1 MKSDYSFD
9 ELRHMYSGYF
19 SLGNLNKDISSKFFL
34 ISAICNLTKL
44 AKAKCPDITHWQVIY
59 KLADGMQLPEE
70 FLKGLAIV
78 CEDFSYG
85 CTEFPTFGISQKEL
99 IPKAK
104 EILNTYMPF

>member
-1 MKSDYSFD
+1 
-9 ELRHMYSGYF
+9 
-19 SLGNLNKDISSKFFL
+19 
-34 ISAICNLTKL
+34 
-44 AKAKCPDITHWQVIY
+44 
-59 KLADGMQLPEE
+59 MQLPEE